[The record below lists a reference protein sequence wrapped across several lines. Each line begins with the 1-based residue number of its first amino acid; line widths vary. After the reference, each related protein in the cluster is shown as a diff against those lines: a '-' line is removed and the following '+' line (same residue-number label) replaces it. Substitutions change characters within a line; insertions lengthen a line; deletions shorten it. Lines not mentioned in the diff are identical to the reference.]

1 MTAHNNTL
9 PQRRRKESAGFLHD
23 ANARSDQKVLRLR
36 AAGGWA
42 YYGLYFA
49 CLEVMRED
57 SRYCIQ
63 ADALTAVAFS
73 LNERCDDFETF
84 IELAVNVGLFER
96 DETGA
101 IRSRSLLERM
111 ERYEAAIN
119 QRKEAGRL
127 SAEKRAQRPLSDRST
142 SVAAAVND
150 SFNGPN
156 RTKTELELETEL
168 EPKQNKKDRKR
179 ARADKY
185 RTYSEADFD
194 FPQLWG
200 AQARAALAR
209 WVEYKARS
217 GHPCL
222 IDSYAIQVRQFESD
236 PRRYA
241 ALVDRAVAKGW
252 RGLNEEL
259 PLGQES
265 QSDRQIKTHLELI
278 AKLEREEAD
287 AN

>member
-1 MTAHNNTL
+1 MTAHSDNTQ
-9 PQRRRKESAGFLHD
+9 PKRRKEAAGFIHD
-23 ANARSDQKVLRLR
+23 ANARNDQKVLRLR

-49 CLEVMRED
+49 CLEVMRDD
-57 SRYCIQ
+57 SDFSIHP
-63 ADALTAVAFS
+63 DALPAVALS
-73 LNERCDDFETF
+73 LGERATDFETF
-84 IELAVNVGLFER
+84 INLAVSVGLFER
-96 DETGA
+96 DNTGA

-111 ERYEAAIN
+111 ERYQRAIE

-127 SAEKRAQRPLSDRST
+127 SAEKRAQRALNDRST
-142 SVAAAVND
+142 VVND

-156 RTKTELELETEL
+156 KN
-168 EPKQNKKDRKR
+168 KNQNKNQNKNKNQNSNSKDRKR
-179 ARADKY
+179 ARAEKY
-185 RTYSEADFD
+185 RSFAETDFD
-194 FPQLWG
+194 FPPRWG

-217 GHPCL
+217 GHPCV
-222 IDSYAIQVRQFESD
+222 IDSYAIQMRQFETD

-241 ALVDRAVAKGW
+241 ALVDRAIAKGW

-259 PLGQES
+259 ALGQES
-265 QSDRQIKTHLELI
+265 QSDKQIKTHLDLI
-278 AKLEREEAD
+278 AKLEAEERD

>member
-1 MTAHNNTL
+1 MTAQNNSTQ
-9 PQRRRKESAGFLHD
+9 PRRRKEAAGFLHD
-23 ANARSDQKVLRLR
+23 ANARNDQKLLRLR

-57 SRYCIQ
+57 SEYAIQ
-63 ADALTAVAFS
+63 ADAVMAVALS
-73 LNERCDDFETF
+73 LNERATDFQTF
-84 IELAVNVGLFER
+84 LDLAVNVGLFIR
-96 DETGA
+96 DQNGS

-111 ERYEAAIN
+111 ERYEKALE

-127 SAEKRAQRPLSDRST
+127 SAERRAQRAFNDRST
-142 SVAAAVND
+142 NAATAVNE
-150 SFNGPN
+150 SLNGPN
-156 RTKTELELETEL
+156 KN
-168 EPKQNKKDRKR
+168 KNQNNNKNQNQNNNSKDRKR

-185 RTYSEADFD
+185 RVFAETDFD
-194 FPQLWG
+194 FPPRWG
-200 AQARAALAR
+200 DQARAALAR

-222 IDSYAIQVRQFESD
+222 IDSYALQVRQFETD
-236 PRRYA
+236 PRRYVQ
-241 ALVDRAVAKGW
+241 LVDRAIAKGW

-259 PLGQES
+259 VLGQES
-265 QSDRQIKTHLELI
+265 QSEKQIKTHLELI
-278 AKLEREEAD
+278 AKLEAEERD